1 MSAPPTSV
9 GTRSHTGLALLVI
22 MIGVL
27 MVAID
32 TTIVVLALPVM
43 QRSLHV
49 ALSAVIWVII
59 GYLLTITLVST
70 QVGRLGDVFGRVK
83 MYEAGFLVFIVGSAL
98 CALATNEGTIIGFRI
113 IQGLGGALVM
123 ANSGAVIAD
132 TFPPNK
138 LGRAYGFNSVGYTVG
153 AIFGILLGGVIVT
166 YFSWRWIFWVN
177 VPIGI
182 VAYGL
187 ALKVLHDSG
196 KRQKQ
201 KLDLVGMLV
210 LGLGLF
216 GVLWGITKLATDPFS
231 TEIFLYL
238 VIGVALMVAFIF
250 VEKAREAPMVHLSI
264 FKVPTMTPTLTAA
277 FFQGLANYAV
287 LFLVIMYL
295 QGVREYS
302 PLKAS
307 LLLVPG
313 YIIGSF
319 VGPVSGKLA
328 DKVGPILPATVGLG
342 IQVVA
347 LLLYA
352 QLGTTTGMWVVVL
365 ASVVSGIGA
374 SAFFPANNSA
384 VMKASPPEMFGIASG
399 MLRTFSNV
407 GMVFSFAVAILVA
420 ARSIPRNL
428 AFAIFVGTTQL
439 TSHLA
444 NVFTSGLHSAF
455 YASMIF
461 MALAAALSA
470 TRVFMR
476 SWRRTSAR

>member
-1 MSAPPTSV
+1 MDTSV
-9 GTRSHTGLALLVI
+9 TSDTRSHTGLALLVI

-43 QRSLHV
+43 QKALHV

-70 QVGRLGDVFGRVK
+70 QVGRLGDVFGRVL

-98 CALATNEGTIIGFRI
+98 CALASNEATIIGFRI
-113 IQGLGGALVM
+113 VQGLGGALVM

-132 TFPPNK
+132 TFPPDQ

-153 AIFGILLGGVIVT
+153 AIFGILLGGIIVT
-166 YFSWRWIFWVN
+166 YLSWQWIFWVN

-182 VAYGL
+182 VAFVL
-187 ALKVLHDSG
+187 ALRVLRDSG

-216 GVLWGITKLATDPFS
+216 GILWGITKLSTDPFS
-231 TEIFLYL
+231 AQIIFYL
-238 VIGVALMVAFIF
+238 VGGVILMVAFVF
-250 VEKAREAPMVHLSI
+250 VERAREAPMVHLSI

-277 FFQGLANYAV
+277 FLQGLANYAV

-313 YIIGSF
+313 YIVGSF
-319 VGPVSGKLA
+319 VGPLSGKLA
-328 DKVGPILPATVGLG
+328 DRLGPVIPATAGLA

-347 LLLYA
+347 LLVYA
-352 QLGTTTGMWVVVL
+352 QLGTTTGMWVVVV
-365 ASVVSGIGA
+365 ASVISGIGA

-384 VMKASPPEMFGIASG
+384 VMKASPSQMFGIASG

-428 AFAIFVGTTQL
+428 AFAIFVGTTRL

-444 NVFTSGLHSAF
+444 SVFTSGLHSAF
-455 YASMIF
+455 YASTIF
-461 MALAAALSA
+461 MALAALLSA
-470 TRVFMR
+470 TRVFMK
-476 SWRRTSAR
+476 SSRRQGA